1 MAEQMNE
8 SENQQSLNS
17 NESIASQ
24 FLQQS
29 TGDTAVKSNEPGTPA
44 GDTVTEVI
52 GNKGA
57 ADHWK
62 VSVETIRDW
71 VKDGM
76 PISGPNN
83 RRTFNLA
90 ECDAWLQERKDSPES
105 QQPVDEESVGNV
117 RETIR
122 GPRRGDP
129 CSKAGCPGKLIS
141 YSQSRRKTGRIYF
154 LTCNRCNTKPK
165 ENKEVVSIF

>member
-1 MAEQMNE
+1 MAEQVNQSEIHELQNE
-8 SENQQSLNS
+8 LSP
-17 NESIASQ
+17 SIASQ
-24 FLQQS
+24 FLQQQ
-29 TGDTAVKSNEPGTPA
+29 TGEMNLGAPPA

-52 GNKGA
+52 GNNGA
-57 ADHWK
+57 AEHWNVPVK
-62 VSVETIRDW
+62 TIQEW
-71 VKDGM
+71 VKAGM
-76 PISGPNN
+76 PITGPKNK
-83 RRTFNLA
+83 RIFNVA
-90 ECDAWLQERKDSPES
+90 ECDAWLQERKESPES
-105 QQPVDEESVGNV
+105 QQPSDEESVKNV
-117 RETIR
+117 RETMR